1 MGQLLVFV
9 RNFRGRPLVWVGVAI
24 SAAAIALAVRGLHVG
39 DVGRTLGETKLV
51 WLLPAVGALLLG
63 LYPRVRRWQVLFYPT
78 TGMSQYNLYG
88 SMTVGYML
96 NNLLPLRVGELG
108 RAFVIGKSENVDYAQ
123 ALATIFVERMLDIL
137 VLFGLLLV
145 LLPLVDEPR
154 WATGSAVFL
163 GLGTLGLTVLLA
175 TVGSFRQ
182 LAVAAIRKL
191 LSVTSAETQ
200 IRFERWLG
208 AALTGFAVL
217 SNPRVLIEALFWSV
231 LGWALSSVFLFCS
244 LVALDIHLSYTAPLF
259 VMVAINLGMV
269 IPSTSGYVGVYHA
282 IVVEAMTQVFAVDR
296 EGAAAF
302 AILSHALF
310 FVTPIILGTSYL
322 WHRRE
327 LWGDL
332 LSNVSSSRELD
343 EATEPEAAP
352 SSHRS
357 LRG

>member
-1 MGQLLVFV
+1 MLVFV
-9 RNFRGRPLVWVGVAI
+9 RSFRGRPLVWVGVAV

-39 DVGRTLGETKLV
+39 DVVRTLGETKLI

-63 LYPRVRRWQVLFYPT
+63 LYPRVRRWQVLFYPR
-78 TGMSQYNLYG
+78 TGMSEYNLYG
-88 SMTVGYML
+88 SMIVGYML

-108 RAFVIGKSENVDYAQ
+108 RAFLIGKSEDVDYAQ

-145 LLPLVDEPR
+145 LLPVVNEPR

-163 GLGTLGLTVLLA
+163 GLGTLGLTALLA

-182 LAVAAIRKL
+182 LAVAAMRKL

-231 LGWALSSVFLFCS
+231 LAWAFSSVFLFCC
-244 LVALDIHLSYTAPLF
+244 LLALGLHLSYTAPLF
-259 VMVAINLGMV
+259 VMVSINLGMV

-282 IVVEAMTQVFAVDR
+282 IVVEAMTNVFAVDR

-302 AILSHALF
+302 AIISHSLF
-310 FVTPIILGTSYL
+310 FVTPILLGAGYL

-327 LWGDL
+327 LWQAMLRSVLPRRELENASDL
-332 LSNVSSSRELD
+332 EPPPSSR
-343 EATEPEAAP
+343 
-352 SSHRS
+352 RS

>member
-1 MGQLLVFV
+1 MPIAVRSLL
-9 RNFRGRPLVWVGVAI
+9 GRPLVWLGIAI
-24 SAAAIALAVRGLHVG
+24 SAGAIALAVRGLHVH
-39 DVGRTLGETKLV
+39 DVALTLRETNIV
-51 WLLPAVGALLLG
+51 WLVPAVAAMVLSF
-63 LYPRVRRWQVLFYPT
+63 YPRVRRWQVLFYPR

-96 NNLLPLRVGELG
+96 NNLLPLRVGEIG

-123 ALATIFVERMLDIL
+123 ALATIVVERMLDIL
-137 VLFGLLLV
+137 VLFCLLLV
-145 LLPLVDEPR
+145 LLPVVNEPR

-163 GLGTLGLTVLLA
+163 GLGTLGLTALLA

-182 LAVAAIRKL
+182 VAVAAMRKL
-191 LSVTSAETQ
+191 VSVTSAETQ
-200 IRFERWLG
+200 IRFERWLS

-217 SNPRVLIEALFWSV
+217 SNPRVLIEAVFWSA

-244 LVALDIHLSYTAPLF
+244 LVALDMHLSYTAPLF

-282 IVVEAMTQVFAVDR
+282 IVVEAMTKVFAVDR

-302 AILSHALF
+302 AVLSHALF
-310 FVTPIILGTSYL
+310 YVIPIILGVGYL

-327 LWGDL
+327 LWRGVV
-332 LSNVSSSRELD
+332 SNVLPGREPD
-343 EATEPEAAP
+343 EATELE
-352 SSHRS
+352 SRS
-357 LRG
+357 